1 MKKLTELQKQYI
13 YTSLDPRANAIMNM
27 VDKRPDLCW
36 DAQIE
41 ELELIKSIFEYMV
54 DDEEMTAGVITVP
67 KSQLEDAIEFAT
79 QMVQQT
85 EPRTIGDIYS
95 ELSNHPDFVAGSYYD
110 KDSVIDII
118 ANEIGDDYDD
128 DDKLFKDAEE
138 IYENNA
144 RQIFKNIDNAYDYGM
159 EHVDFTEGCDLT
171 LEKQIK

>member
-1 MKKLTELQKQYI
+1 MKLTNQEKNLTAHI
-13 YTSLDPRANAIMNM
+13 LDMY
-27 VDKRPDLCW
+27 VDALIKKIDGREPSPKVMRCV
-36 DAQIE
+36 E
-41 ELELIKSIFEYMV
+41 ELDTIKSVLLKFL
-54 DDEEMTAGVITVP
+54 DEEPETITGVLTIP
-67 KSQLEDAIEFAT
+67 SN
-79 QMVQQT
+79 

-118 ANEIGDDYDD
+118 ISQIDYDYDD
-128 DDKLFKDAEE
+128 DDKLVKDAEE

-171 LEKQIK
+171 LEKQTK

>member
-1 MKKLTELQKQYI
+1 MKLTNEEKNLTVHI
-13 YTSLDPRANAIMNM
+13 LDMY
-27 VDKRPDLCW
+27 VDKLIKKIDGREPSPKVMRCVD
-36 DAQIE
+36 
-41 ELELIKSIFEYMV
+41 ELDTIKSIFIKFL
-54 DDEEMTAGVITVP
+54 DEQSETVTGVLTIP
-67 KSQLEDAIEFAT
+67 
-79 QMVQQT
+79 T
-85 EPRTIGDIYS
+85 EPRSVGDIYS

-159 EHVDFTEGCDLT
+159 EHVDFTEGCNLT
-171 LEKQIK
+171 IEKQTK